1 MSDEENYIKPKETT
15 EDKINTA
22 DKKENMYHTED
33 KITAAIEVAIS
44 ALVRLIPLILGI
56 ISLALLIV
64 FGS

>member
-1 MSDEENYIKPKETT
+1 MAQ
-15 EDKINTA
+15 INTA

-64 FGS
+64 FES